1 MRSYHLVKQEKWGRV
16 SPWVACVFYP
26 LNLIVFSTFLCF
38 DSRNAFS
45 SGEFE
50 LVNPLNP
57 LVIPVQPIEVFSVC
71 HLHAPPPDRSVP
83 FAVAGPSIW
92 NCLPLSIRSLPRTL
106 SQTFLSQFK
115 AVLFGRVG
123 VGSASE

>member
-1 MRSYHLVKQEKWGRV
+1 MGCV
-16 SPWVACVFYP
+16 CVFPIKFNRIFY
-26 LNLIVFSTFLCF
+26 ILCF

-92 NCLPLSIRSLPRTL
+92 NGLPLSIRSLPRTL
-106 SQTFLSQFK
+106 SQTLLSQLK